1 MELQGIEHNSNESAI
16 APIGGKLPYSLEL
29 QSSKILDIL
38 LTLLPTQKNRT
49 QANSWLYTKT
59 RPGFYMELNKSL
71 HLAYADQRDG
81 HGTASNSFDSFLF
94 LNRITPLLLR
104 AS

>member
-38 LTLLPTQKNRT
+38 LTLLPTQKNT
-49 QANSWLYTKT
+49 AVALSMWDS
-59 RPGFYMELNKSL
+59 KSL
-71 HLAYADQRDG
+71 
-81 HGTASNSFDSFLF
+81 
-94 LNRITPLLLR
+94 I
-104 AS
+104 